1 MLRITTDDNTRVRT
15 LRLEGRLE
23 GPWAALLEKCW
34 RKASGAGRRKAF
46 RVDMSGV
53 SFIDAAGRRVI
64 AAMHKHMTVHE
75 LAAMPHYH
83 PTLAEIWT
91 YPAEELAAQIPLAT
105 PS

>member
-34 RKASGAGRRKAF
+34 RKTVAAAASRKAF

-64 AAMHKHMTVHE
+64 ATMHKHGVEFMADDALTKAMIDE
-75 LAAMPHYH
+75 FTAARPDSRR
-83 PTLAEIWT
+83 AAR
-91 YPAEELAAQIPLAT
+91 PA
-105 PS
+105 SN

>member
-34 RKASGAGRRKAF
+34 RKTVAAAARRKAF

-64 AAMHKHMTVHE
+64 AAMHKDGVEFTADDALTKAMIEEIT
-75 LAAMPHYH
+75 AAGPDSRR
-83 PTLAEIWT
+83 AWR
-91 YPAEELAAQIPLAT
+91 PAST
-105 PS
+105 